1 MSSKANGWNLWLF
14 IAVLLVALMAASC
27 TPQDSQTLADLP
39 TVAVLPSLTPSNT
52 PTPTN
57 VATNTSTP
65 TSTHTPTITPTFTP
79 SRTPTPTV
87 TVTSSITP
95 TFTLTHTPTQT
106 PTSTATET
114 PLASATP
121 NVPQIVSFTASASN
135 AAPNTVITLQ
145 WVTISD
151 STRIDLLN
159 AQSAVIQ
166 TFATITPSG
175 QISVTVPGNMG
186 RQVIYRL
193 VAIRSGQEVTQ
204 SVPIV
209 INCAIPWFFGD
220 AVGVTGCPSS
230 VGSIAGGAFQNFE
243 RGLMIY
249 VTANGMNKIYGLQNS
264 DSRYSAYQNAWNG
277 SALTYESAPGGFFQ
291 PQDVFRWA
299 FINTLAPVGTWQN
312 SIGWGTSDI
321 NRDARTYQLEE
332 GTGAFYI
339 DSPIGVYRFSGGDN
353 GSWLKVK

>member
-1 MSSKANGWNLWLF
+1 MSSKANGWKLWLL
-14 IAVLLVALMAASC
+14 IALVLTACS
-27 TPQDSQTLADLP
+27 PQEGQPLAELP
-39 TVAVLPSLTPSNT
+39 TLAVLPSLTPSSTFT
-52 PTPTN
+52 PTKA
-57 VATNTSTP
+57 ATNTSTP
-65 TSTHTPTITPTFTP
+65 TSTKTPTITPTNTP

-87 TVTSSITP
+87 TVTSSVTP
-95 TFTLTHTPTQT
+95 TFTLTSTATQT
-106 PTSTATET
+106 PTATATAT
-114 PLASATP
+114 SPASATP

-135 AAPNTVITLQ
+135 ASANTVITLQ

-159 AQSAVIQ
+159 QQGAVVQ

-175 QISVTVPGNMG
+175 QISVTVPGNLG

-193 VAIRSGQEVTQ
+193 VAIRSAQEVTQ
-204 SVPIV
+204 SLPIV
-209 INCAIPWFFGD
+209 INCAIAWFFGEG
-220 AVGVTGCPSS
+220 VGVTGCPSA
-230 VGSIAGGAFQNFE
+230 VGSIATGAFQNFE

-249 VTANGMNKIYGLQNS
+249 ITANGINKIYGLQNS
-264 DSRYSAYQNAWNG
+264 DSRYTAFQNGWNG
-277 SALTYESAPGGFFQ
+277 SALTYDSAPGGFFQ
-291 PQDVFRWA
+291 PQDQFRWA

-321 NRDARTYQLEE
+321 NRDARTYQPEE